1 MTKMYR
7 IKIDEEVFAQ
17 LQKEATPF
25 VDEPNDVLRRMLA
38 LSHNGEGEV
47 KENPK
52 TSKRIPSRYLLP
64 LEEYRIPILK
74 SLESHGGTA
83 TRKAVLSDVFGEL
96 ELHLKPNDLA
106 TLNGRPARWHS
117 RTEFAKSQMQ
127 KEGLVESA
135 RQGMWRITDGGR
147 KNIGEV
153 L

>member
-1 MTKMYR
+1 MEKPHSG
-7 IKIDEEVFAQ
+7 EE
-17 LQKEATPF
+17 
-25 VDEPNDVLRRMLA
+25 
-38 LSHNGEGEV
+38 
-47 KENPK
+47 
-52 TSKRIPSRYLLP
+52 
-64 LEEYRIPILK
+64 
-74 SLESHGGTA
+74 
-83 TRKAVLSDVFGEL
+83 AVLNNDGDGIMMDGNENQEAINEGYILELPDGIIETAKADINNDVFGEL
-96 ELHLKPNDLA
+96 EHHLKPHDLA

>member
-1 MTKMYR
+1 
-7 IKIDEEVFAQ
+7 
-17 LQKEATPF
+17 L
-25 VDEPNDVLRRMLA
+25 VLSL
-38 LSHNGEGEV
+38 
-47 KENPK
+47 
-52 TSKRIPSRYLLP
+52 YF
-64 LEEYRIPILK
+64 IPILK

-83 TRKAVLSDVFGEL
+83 TRKAAFSDVFGEL
-96 ELHLKPNDLA
+96 EPHFKPHDLA